1 MTGQPTFDCRV
12 AFGAAMMDLGAKN
25 PHVVALTNDA
35 LSSSKLT
42 AFAEAY
48 PNRFVN
54 VGIAEQNLI
63 GMGAGLANAG
73 KIAFVSGAACFL
85 TARAMEQIKVD
96 LAYSEA
102 NVKVCGVSSGVAYG
116 ALGATHHSIE
126 DVPWMRAI
134 PGMTVVVPA
143 DPVETTKAVHAV
155 ADYPGPVFLRISRM
169 GVPQLYDEGYN
180 FEIGRA
186 SQLREGRDVTIIAN
200 GTLVCRALEAADRLA
215 ERGIQA
221 RVLNMATVSPLDVEA
236 VLTAAR
242 ETGGI
247 VTAEEANVH
256 GGLGSA
262 VAEQVVQH
270 EPVPMRILGVPGIFA
285 PTGPIDFL
293 FEHFG
298 LTPTHIAD
306 AAAALVTS

>member
-1 MTGQPTFDCRV
+1 MTHPATFDCRV
-12 AFGAAMMDLGAKN
+12 AFGEAMVALAAEN
-25 PHVVALTNDA
+25 PDVVALTNDA
-35 LSSSKLT
+35 KSSSKLT

-48 PNRFVN
+48 PDRFVN

-63 GMGAGLANAG
+63 GIGAGLANAG

-102 NVKVCGVSSGVAYG
+102 DVKVCGVSSGVAYG

-143 DPVETTKAVHAV
+143 GPVETAKAVHA
-155 ADYPGPVFLRISRM
+155 AAAYAGPVFLRISRM
-169 GVPQLYDEGYN
+169 GVPRLYDEEYD
-180 FEIGRA
+180 FRIGRA
-186 SQLREGRDVTIIAN
+186 SVLREGDDVTIIAN
-200 GTLVCRALEAADRLA
+200 GTMVCRALEAADRLGKG
-215 ERGIQA
+215 GIQA
-221 RVLNMATVSPLDVEA
+221 RVLNMATVSPLDTDA
-236 VLTAAR
+236 VLAAAE

-247 VTAEEANVH
+247 VTVEEANVH

-262 VAEQVVQH
+262 VAELVVQH
-270 EPVPMRILGVPGIFA
+270 RPVPMRILGVPGIFA
-285 PTGPIDFL
+285 PTGPVDFL

-298 LTPTHIAD
+298 LTPRHIAE
-306 AAAALVTS
+306 AAEALLP

>member
-1 MTGQPTFDCRV
+1 MTTEATFDCRV
-12 AFGAAMMDLGAKN
+12 AFGEAMVALAAEN
-25 PHVVALTNDA
+25 PDVVALTNDA
-35 LSSSKLT
+35 KSSSKLT

-48 PNRFVN
+48 PDRFVN

-63 GMGAGLANAG
+63 GIGAGLANAG

-102 NVKVCGVSSGVAYG
+102 NVKVCGVSSGMAYG

-134 PGMTVVVPA
+134 PGMTVIVPA
-143 DPVETTKAVHAV
+143 DPVETTQAVHAV

-169 GVPQLYDEGYN
+169 GVPQLYDEDYD
-180 FEIGRA
+180 FQIGRA
-186 SQLREGRDVTIIAN
+186 SLLREGDDVTIIAN
-200 GTLVCRALEAADRLA
+200 GTLVCRSLEAADQLA

-221 RVLNMATVSPLDVEA
+221 RVLNMVTVSPLDVDA

-247 VTAEEANVH
+247 VTVEEANVH

-270 EPVPMRILGVPGIFA
+270 APVPMRILGVPGIFA
-285 PTGPIDFL
+285 PTGPVDFL

-298 LTPTHIAD
+298 LTPRHIAE
-306 AAAALVTS
+306 AAESLIPA